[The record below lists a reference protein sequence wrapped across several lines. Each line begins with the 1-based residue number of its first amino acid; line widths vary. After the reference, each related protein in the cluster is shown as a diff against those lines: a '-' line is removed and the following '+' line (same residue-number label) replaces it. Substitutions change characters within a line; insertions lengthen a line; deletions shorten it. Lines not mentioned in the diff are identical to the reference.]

1 MIGSLEKFIILTS
14 LDKIKKAD
22 AIIFLEGDGLSR
34 MEKVVELYQQGWAPT
49 IVFSGAAD
57 NKPYGSYPGE
67 IVIPLLI
74 EKGIPENVIVWE
86 NESLHTGEQAIK
98 IIELCRQ
105 YNWRRIL
112 LAASNHH
119 QYRAYMTF
127 FRELRKQSLQN
138 TLEIINA
145 SANLSWFSENEW
157 GTRFSLLQG
166 EFDKMYF
173 YSGDELERD
182 FLDIIDYFEWKES
195 LL

>member
-67 IVIPLLI
+67 TVIPLLI

>member
-1 MIGSLEKFIILTS
+1 MIGNLEKFIILTS

-34 MEKVVELYQQGWAPT
+34 VDKVVELYQQGWAPT

-67 IVIPLLI
+67 IVIPGLI
-74 EKGIPENVIVWE
+74 EKGIPEKVIVWE

-105 YNWRRIL
+105 NNWKRIL
-112 LAASNHH
+112 LVASNHH

-138 TLEIINA
+138 TIEIINA
-145 SANLSWFSENEW
+145 SANLSWFSENDW
-157 GTRFSLLQG
+157 GTRFSLLKS

-173 YSGDELERD
+173 YSGDELGQD
-182 FLDIIDYFEWKES
+182 FLEIIDYFKWKE
-195 LL
+195 LLL

>member
-34 MEKVVELYQQGWAPT
+34 VDKVVELYQQGWAPT

-67 IVIPLLI
+67 IVIPGLI
-74 EKGIPENVIVWE
+74 EKGIPEKVIVWE

-105 YNWRRIL
+105 NNWKRIL
-112 LAASNHH
+112 LVASNHH

-138 TLEIINA
+138 TIEIINA
-145 SANLSWFSENEW
+145 SANLSWFSENDW
-157 GTRFSLLQG
+157 GTRFSLLKS

-173 YSGDELERD
+173 YSGDELGQD
-182 FLDIIDYFEWKES
+182 FLEIIDYFKWKE
-195 LL
+195 LLP